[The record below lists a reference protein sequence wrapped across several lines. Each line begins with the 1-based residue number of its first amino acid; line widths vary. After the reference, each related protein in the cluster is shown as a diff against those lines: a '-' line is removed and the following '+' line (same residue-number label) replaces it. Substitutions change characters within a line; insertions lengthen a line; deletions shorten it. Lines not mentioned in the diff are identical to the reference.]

1 MRPPTDYGER
11 TLVRERDVIGHPI
24 VATTHALYHYP
35 AADMAPGRHFRGKV
49 HPHAGEHPIPPGW
62 RRLGWE
68 EIAKVSWD
76 SVRHVLTVTGL
87 PGRRAV
93 AALGPDAAIDLYL
106 VRRSRLV
113 DLARDRVASTLVVS
127 RRIPVAEGGT
137 VLVTAR
143 RRPGSAVVT
152 WVVFSGNGSGPNGG
166 DPGGNGN
173 GNHAD
178 PYLVRAQVQE
188 AIRTLRAELRI

>member
-35 AADMAPGRHFRGKV
+35 GPDVAPGRHFHGKV
-49 HPHAGEHPIPPGW
+49 HPHAGAHPIPPGW

-113 DLARDRVASTLVVS
+113 DLARDRVAATLVVS

>member
-1 MRPPTDYGER
+1 
-11 TLVRERDVIGHPI
+11 
-24 VATTHALYHYP
+24 HYP
-35 AADMAPGRHFRGKV
+35 GPDVAPGRHFHGKV
-49 HPHAGEHPIPPGW
+49 HPHAGAHPIPPGW

-93 AALGPDAAIDLYL
+93 AALGPDAAIDLYRL
-106 VRRSRLV
+106 RRSRLAG
-113 DLARDRVASTLVVS
+113 LARARVAATRVVS
-127 RRIPVAEGGT
+127 RRRPVADGGT

-152 WVVFSGNGSGPNGG
+152 WVVFGGGNGIGGNASGAYGIDGNGIDGNASGPNGSS
-166 DPGGNGN
+166 
-173 GNHAD
+173 
-178 PYLVRAQVQE
+178 
-188 AIRTLRAELRI
+188 